1 MPHAAP
7 GGMTPDDENV
17 FDYGDRTIFQLRAQ
31 SFAIENDY
39 GTMIGPVPTA
49 ALPLVETAAPAEDPI
64 ARLEQ
69 KLDLALRQI
78 AILQQKLDS
87 IDVTLAR
94 ALNR

>member
-1 MPHAAP
+1 
-7 GGMTPDDENV
+7 MTPDDENV
-17 FDYGDRTIFQLRAQ
+17 FEYGDRTIFQLRTQ

-39 GTMIGPVPTA
+39 GTMIGPVPA
-49 ALPLVETAAPAEDPI
+49 PVLPLVETPVIADDPI

-78 AILQQKLDS
+78 AVLQQKLDS

>member
-1 MPHAAP
+1 
-7 GGMTPDDENV
+7 MTPDDENL
-17 FDYGDRTIFQLRAQ
+17 FEYGDRTIFQLRAQ

-39 GTMIGPVPTA
+39 GTMIGPLPTPT
-49 ALPLVETAAPAEDPI
+49 LPVVEIPPLADDPI

-78 AILQQKLDS
+78 AVLQQKLDS

>member
-1 MPHAAP
+1 
-7 GGMTPDDENV
+7 MTPDDDNEV
-17 FDYGDRTIFQLRAQ
+17 FSYGDRTIFQLRAQ
-31 SFAIENDY
+31 SFTIENDY
-39 GTMIGPVPTA
+39 GTMIGPVPAA
-49 ALPLVETAAPAEDPI
+49 ALPLVETAVIADDPV

-78 AILQQKLDS
+78 AVLQQKLDS

>member
-1 MPHAAP
+1 
-7 GGMTPDDENV
+7 MTPDDENL
-17 FDYGDRTIFQLRAQ
+17 FEYGDRTIFQLRAQ

-39 GTMIGPVPTA
+39 GTMIGPLSSPN
-49 ALPLVETAAPAEDPI
+49 LPVVETPITAEEPI

-78 AILQQKLDS
+78 AVLQQKLDS

>member
-1 MPHAAP
+1 
-7 GGMTPDDENV
+7 MTPDDENL
-17 FDYGDRTIFQLRAQ
+17 FEYGDRTIFQLRAQ

-39 GTMIGPVPTA
+39 GTMIGPLPTPT
-49 ALPLVETAAPAEDPI
+49 LPVVEIPAVADDPV

-78 AILQQKLDS
+78 EALQHKLDS

>member
-1 MPHAAP
+1 
-7 GGMTPDDENV
+7 MTPDDENL
-17 FDYGDRTIFQLRAQ
+17 FDYGDRTIFQLRTQ

-39 GTMIGPVPTA
+39 GTMIGPAP
-49 ALPLVETAAPAEDPI
+49 ALPAVETAVVAEDPM

-78 AILQQKLDS
+78 AVLQQKLDS
-87 IDVTLAR
+87 IDATLAR

>member
-1 MPHAAP
+1 
-7 GGMTPDDENV
+7 MTPNDENV

-31 SFAIENDY
+31 SFTIENDY
-39 GTMIGPVPTA
+39 GTMIGPVPA
-49 ALPLVETAAPAEDPI
+49 ASLPVVETPVIADDPV

-78 AILQQKLDS
+78 SLLQQKVDS
-87 IDVTLAR
+87 IDATLAR

>member
-1 MPHAAP
+1 
-7 GGMTPDDENV
+7 MTPDDENL
-17 FDYGDRTIFQLRAQ
+17 FTYGDRTIFQLRTQ

-39 GTMIGPVPTA
+39 GTMIGPAPTPI
-49 ALPLVETAAPAEDPI
+49 LPVVEPPVVAEDPT

-78 AILQQKLDS
+78 ALLQQKLDS

>member
-1 MPHAAP
+1 MRHAAA
-7 GGMTPDDENV
+7 GGMTTDDEKV

-31 SFAIENDY
+31 SFSIDTDY
-39 GTMIGPVPTA
+39 GTMIGPVPVPS
-49 ALPLVETAAPAEDPI
+49 LPIVETAVDVDPM
-64 ARLEQ
+64 ARLEE

-78 AILQQKLDS
+78 ALLQQKLDS

>member
-1 MPHAAP
+1 
-7 GGMTPDDENV
+7 MTSDDQNDV
-17 FDYGDRTIFQLRAQ
+17 FEYGDRTIFQLRAQ
-31 SFAIENDY
+31 SFAIENEY
-39 GTMIGPVPTA
+39 GTMIGPVPVS
-49 ALPLVETAAPAEDPI
+49 LPPVETPVVEDTPM

-78 AILQQKLDS
+78 AVLQQKLDS

>member
-1 MPHAAP
+1 
-7 GGMTPDDENV
+7 MTPDDENV
-17 FDYGDRTIFQLRAQ
+17 FDYGDRTIFQLRTQ

-39 GTMIGPVPTA
+39 GTMIGPLSTPTT
-49 ALPLVETAAPAEDPI
+49 LPVVETPVAVDDPI

-78 AILQQKLDS
+78 ALLQQKLDS
-87 IDVTLAR
+87 MDVTLAR

>member
-1 MPHAAP
+1 
-7 GGMTPDDENV
+7 MTPDDENV
-17 FDYGDRTIFQLRAQ
+17 FEYGDRTIFQLRAQ

-39 GTMIGPVPTA
+39 GTMMGPLPTPV
-49 ALPLVETAAPAEDPI
+49 LPVVETPVIADDPV

-78 AILQQKLDS
+78 ALLQQKLDS

>member
-1 MPHAAP
+1 
-7 GGMTPDDENV
+7 MTPDDENI
-17 FDYGDRTIFQLRAQ
+17 FDYGDRTIFQLRTQ

-39 GTMIGPVPTA
+39 GTMMGPLPTPV
-49 ALPLVETAAPAEDPI
+49 LPVVETPIAVDDPI

-78 AILQQKLDS
+78 AVLQQKLDS